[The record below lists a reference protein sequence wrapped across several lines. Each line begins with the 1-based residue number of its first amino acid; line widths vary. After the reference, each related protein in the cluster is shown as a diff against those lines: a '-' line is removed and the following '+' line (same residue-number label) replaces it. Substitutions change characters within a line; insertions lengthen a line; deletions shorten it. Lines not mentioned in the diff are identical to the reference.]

1 MAAWSLW
8 VFAPTRSWTL
18 SEDFAAGGGA
28 AHWMRQF
35 RSRVFN
41 IPPCMS
47 APTSCLITRSC
58 TPYRGSPGKCVC
70 WFFFGFF
77 LTIVLLEANES
88 GVRTHPEGYLS
99 FVVLCRCVMRRNNV
113 VHPGV
118 ALVFPAQTKHVFL
131 WYCFENP
138 GYCVRY
144 PTVLLKNGKITG
156 VFENNVLSIT
166 PSKFYTNYNNTF

>member
-28 AHWMRQF
+28 ARMMRQF

-41 IPPCMS
+41 IPTCMS

-58 TPYRGSPGKCVC
+58 TPYHGSPGKCVC

-88 GVRTHPEGYLS
+88 GVRSYPEGYLS
-99 FVVLCRCVMRRNNV
+99 FVVLCHATKQCSASGRSIGISRANQTRIFVILFWKSWLLRTLSYGVIEKWKDNRC
-113 VHPGV
+113 
-118 ALVFPAQTKHVFL
+118 F
-131 WYCFENP
+131 WE
-138 GYCVRY
+138 
-144 PTVLLKNGKITG
+144 
-156 VFENNVLSIT
+156 
-166 PSKFYTNYNNTF
+166 